1 MILLFSNKLNI
12 TFPLSL
18 FKNEYFF
25 LKNKYFIIKYI
36 FFKSISFSFI
46 KSIKYINNTYYTLV
60 KLVRKIKKSNV
71 INRNN
76 LFRSTRKPWQQ
87 KGLGRARSGSFKSP
101 LWRGGSVLFGPISR
115 ILFVV
120 LQKKK
125 RKISFFYLLLNK
137 RTYISFIFISPII
150 HTFTNIKEYLN
161 KQQRIKGLFSRK
173 VTYVLINNIKHNL
186 HKKYNLIDINSLNI
200 ISFLKSDYIIFLI

>member
-1 MILLFSNKLNI
+1 MIILFSNKLNL
-12 TFPLSL
+12 TFPLRL
-18 FKNEYFF
+18 FHNEYFF

-36 FFKSISFSFI
+36 FFKTTSFSFI
-46 KSIKYINNTYYTLV
+46 KSIKYINNIYYTVV
-60 KLVRKIKKSNV
+60 KLFSRIKKSNV

-76 LFRSTRKPWQQ
+76 LFKSTRKPWQQ

-125 RKISFFYLLLNK
+125 KKISFLYLLLNK

-150 HTFTNIKEYLN
+150 HTFNNIKEYLN
-161 KQQRIKGLFSRK
+161 KQQRIKGLFSKK
-173 VTYVLINNIKHNL
+173 VTYVLLNNIKHKL
-186 HKKYNLIDINSLNI
+186 HKKYNLIDINLLNI
-200 ISFLKSDYIIFLI
+200 IYFLKSDYIIFLI